1 MWEEEVNVGSVGI
14 SRKMYLADRI
24 ICVCMDGLETRT
36 DLFDCAG
43 DFNSA
48 WIYVT
53 YFKSNAAGNRA
64 VSRSRFRDT
73 AFGCGFYNE
82 GECRHWR
89 CGDFYDDRVLSGILG
104 ESVSDDRRICCSRR
118 GGAVS
123 SGAEK
128 ENEKGANTNDTVCT
142 RIICMDVVMK
152 RCRGSFTVE
161 AAVIM
166 PLFLFMLV
174 AVISISVDLYQE
186 TTSLV
191 AEINNK
197 EQIDITSAMYHIDS
211 VKKLIS
217 DLTN

>member
-1 MWEEEVNVGSVGI
+1 M
-14 SRKMYLADRI
+14 
-24 ICVCMDGLETRT
+24 
-36 DLFDCAG
+36 
-43 DFNSA
+43 
-48 WIYVT
+48 
-53 YFKSNAAGNRA
+53 
-64 VSRSRFRDT
+64 
-73 AFGCGFYNE
+73 
-82 GECRHWR
+82 
-89 CGDFYDDRVLSGILG
+89 
-104 ESVSDDRRICCSRR
+104 
-118 GGAVS
+118 
-123 SGAEK
+123 
-128 ENEKGANTNDTVCT
+128 
-142 RIICMDVVMK
+142 
-152 RCRGSFTVE
+152 E